1 MSPAPSDT
9 DTDTDTDTATVPA
22 ARTGVARVAVPAS
35 MSDDDAELLTLAQEL
50 LARVWRDGRHEV
62 ASAVR
67 TADGA
72 VHTGVHLEGSCR
84 RSSICAEGVALGAA
98 RGAYPGGQP
107 LDVTSVVS
115 VQIKPAGQFRVIA
128 PCGVCRELI
137 SDYSPD
143 ARVWITTV
151 EDNEVVPV
159 RALDL
164 LPDKSRRAW

>member
-1 MSPAPSDT
+1 MSAASPGAAADIAAPVS
-9 DTDTDTDTATVPA
+9 
-22 ARTGVARVAVPAS
+22 VPAS
-35 MSDDDAELLTLAQEL
+35 MSTEDAELLTLAQEL
-50 LARVWRDGRHEV
+50 LGRVWREGRHEV

-98 RGAYPGGQP
+98 RGAYPGGRP
-107 LDVTSVVS
+107 LEVTAVVS
-115 VQIKPAGQFRVIA
+115 VQIKPAGRFRVIA

-143 ARVWITTV
+143 ATVWITTV
-151 EDNEVVPV
+151 EENEVVPV

>member
-1 MSPAPSDT
+1 MSAVRPVEVPTAMSKEDT
-9 DTDTDTDTATVPA
+9 
-22 ARTGVARVAVPAS
+22 
-35 MSDDDAELLTLAQEL
+35 ELLTLAQEL

-84 RSSICAEGVALGAA
+84 RSSICAEGAALGAA
-98 RGAYPGGQP
+98 RAAYPGELP
-107 LDVTSVVS
+107 LSVTSVVS

-137 SDYSPD
+137 SDYSPE
-143 ARVWITTV
+143 AVVWITAV
-151 EDNEVVPV
+151 EDQAVVPV

-164 LPDKSRRAW
+164 LPDKSRRVW